1 MNAVSS
7 VYVAATMRDAVLA
20 FLAVLGPEQ
29 RARAVKDFASPR
41 RLDWHY
47 VPRER
52 EGLPLKQMTS
62 DQKSAA
68 LALLR
73 AGLSEKGYSKAE
85 TIRQLET
92 VLRELEGRAYRDPDL
107 YYFTIFGDPSTG
119 EPWGWRYEGHH
130 LSQNWTI
137 VGERALATSPQFFG
151 ANPGE
156 VRTGPLRGARPL
168 AAEEDLA
175 RALVRSLD
183 GSQAKAAIVGKIA
196 PRDIISAAVR
206 RAELLEDRGVAYQS
220 LHESQA
226 NALSVLVEE
235 HASALSPVLARERM
249 ARLRGAGMGLVKF
262 AWMGGLEKGQGH
274 YYRIQGPTFLVEYD
288 NTQNEA
294 NHVHTVWRD
303 FDGDFGLDLLEDH
316 YRRSQH

>member
-1 MNAVSS
+1 
-7 VYVAATMRDAVLA
+7 
-20 FLAVLGPEQ
+20 
-29 RARAVKDFASPR
+29 
-41 RLDWHY
+41 
-47 VPRER
+47 
-52 EGLPLKQMTS
+52 MTP
-62 DQKSAA
+62 DQQSAA
-68 LALLR
+68 LLLLR
-73 AGLSEKGYSKAE
+73 AGLSEKGFSKAE

-92 VLRELEGRAYRDPDL
+92 VLRQLEGHAYRDPDL
-107 YYFTIFGDPSTG
+107 YYFTIFGDPQAG

-137 VGERALATSPQFFG
+137 VGGRAIATSPQFFG

-156 VRTGPLRGARPL
+156 VRTGAMRGARPL

-183 GSQAKAAIVGKIA
+183 RTQAKAAIVGSVA

-206 RAELLEDRGVAYQS
+206 RAELLEDRGIPFAS

-226 NALSVLVEE
+226 NALSALVEE
-235 HASALSPVLARERM
+235 HASSLSPELARERL
-249 ARLRGAGMGLVKF
+249 AKLRDAGMDSIKF

-294 NHVHTVWRD
+294 NHIHTVWRD

-316 YRRSQH
+316 YRRTNH